1 MQRHAGS
8 VTFLAVTQILSWGS
22 LYYAFSILAPSIGR
36 ELNLRPELLYGAF
49 SVSILIAGLASAP
62 VGMCID
68 RFGGRWLMASGSLV
82 CGSGMLWLASAGS
95 AASYVAA
102 WALLGIGMALSL
114 YEAAFATITRRV
126 PAHARRA
133 ISTITLVA
141 GFASTVF
148 WPMTAH
154 LHEKIGWRL
163 TYTLYAAMQFGVCL
177 PLHILLGREDGAP
190 GRQGEESR
198 KADSTLAQ
206 VLRLPAFWSLTAA
219 FATNAFI
226 FSAMS
231 VHLIPLI
238 ADLGHASHLAVFLA
252 ALIGPMQVVGR
263 LIERSGAQN
272 LAPQTIGRFTFA
284 GLPAALLILA
294 MYGQQAWAVSMFC
307 VLYGLTNGVLTILRG
322 TLPQALFGTR
332 HYGAIAGAMA
342 GPALLAKAAGPVL
355 VALALNADSA
365 RSWLLWA
372 MLGLAAVSYCWY
384 VVALRQGLKPVGSA
398 TALIENQR
406 SGAQRRSG

>member
-1 MQRHAGS
+1 MQRHACS
-8 VTFLAVTQILSWGS
+8 VPFLAVTQILSWGS

-36 ELNLRPELLYGAF
+36 DLNLRPELLYGAF

-62 VGMCID
+62 IGMCID
-68 RFGGRWLMASGSLV
+68 RFGGRWVMASGSLV
-82 CGSGMLWLASAGS
+82 CGFGMLWLAGAGS
-95 AASYVAA
+95 GASFIAA

-114 YEAAFATITRRV
+114 YEAAFATITRRM
-126 PAHARRA
+126 PAQARRA

-148 WPMTAH
+148 WPATAH
-154 LHEKIGWRL
+154 LHETIGWRP
-163 TYTLYAAMQFGVCL
+163 TYTLYAAMQFCVCL
-177 PLHILLGREDGAP
+177 PLHISLGREDVAATL
-190 GRQGEESR
+190 QGEEQR
-198 KADSTLAQ
+198 NAGSTLAQ

-238 ADLGHASHLAVFLA
+238 TDLGHASHLAVFLA
-252 ALIGPMQVVGR
+252 ALIGPMQVLGR

-272 LAPQTIGRFTFA
+272 LAPQAVGRFTFA

-294 MYGQQAWAVSMFC
+294 MYGQQAWAVSLFC

-332 HYGAIAGAMA
+332 HYGAISGAMA
-342 GPALLAKAAGPVL
+342 GPALLAKAAGPVV
-355 VALALNADSA
+355 VALALNAGPA
-365 RSWLLWA
+365 RTWLLWA
-372 MLGLAAVSYCWY
+372 LLGLAAVSYCWY
-384 VVALRQGLKPVGSA
+384 VVALRQGSTTDDAGVRAWL
-398 TALIENQR
+398 R
-406 SGAQRRSG
+406 